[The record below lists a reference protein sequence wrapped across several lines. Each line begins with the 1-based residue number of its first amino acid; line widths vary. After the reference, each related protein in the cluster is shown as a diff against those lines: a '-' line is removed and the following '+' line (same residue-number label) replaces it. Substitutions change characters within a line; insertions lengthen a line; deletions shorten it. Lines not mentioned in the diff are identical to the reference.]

1 MQCCEGAIF
10 IKSVMTHSKPKHISV
25 MPKEVV
31 EYLKVPFGGCV
42 VDGTLG
48 LGGHAYEIL
57 KKLGPHGHLIGLDRD
72 LKSLALAGER
82 LKEFVGQCSLVHS
95 DFRQIDKVLIDLKIE
110 KVDGIVMDLGI
121 SSFQLDNP
129 ERGFSFQQS
138 GPLDMRMDQDSF
150 ISAMELVNTLSK
162 DELAKIFEQFGEER
176 FSRRIAGG
184 IVERRQLNPIERTE
198 ELAHIIL
205 KALPLNY
212 QRGKIHPATRT
223 FQALRIAVNRELESL
238 DIVLDKAVDII
249 KNGGRLVVISFHSL
263 EDRIVKNKFKYY
275 AQQNKLKPI
284 NKKPLEATDEEQ
296 QENPRS
302 RSARMRV
309 AEKIV

>member
-1 MQCCEGAIF
+1 MA
-10 IKSVMTHSKPKHISV
+10 HSGPKHISV
-25 MPKEVV
+25 MPQEVV
-31 EYLKVPFGGCV
+31 EYLNIPSGGCV

-48 LGGHAYEIL
+48 LGGHAQEIL
-57 KKLGPHGHLIGLDRD
+57 KRLGPKGQLIGLDRD
-72 LKSLALAGER
+72 VQSIAMARER
-82 LKEFVGQCSLVHS
+82 LKEFEKQLHLVHS
-95 DFRQIDKVLIDLKIE
+95 DFRQIDKALKDLNIE
-110 KVDGIVMDLGI
+110 QVDGVVMDLGI

-129 ERGFSFQQS
+129 ARGFSFQQP

-150 ISAMELVNTLSK
+150 ISATELVNTLSK
-162 DELAKIFEQFGEER
+162 DALAKILEQFGEER
-176 FSRRIAGG
+176 FARRIAGAV
-184 IVERRQLNPIERTE
+184 VEQRQQHPIETTE
-198 ELAHIIL
+198 QLTRIIL

-238 DIVLDKAVDII
+238 EVALEKAIDVLKQ
-249 KNGGRLVVISFHSL
+249 GGRLVVISFHSL

-275 AQQNKLKPI
+275 AEQNKLKLI
-284 NKKPLEATDEEQ
+284 IKKPLEAADEEKYS
-296 QENPRS
+296 NPRS